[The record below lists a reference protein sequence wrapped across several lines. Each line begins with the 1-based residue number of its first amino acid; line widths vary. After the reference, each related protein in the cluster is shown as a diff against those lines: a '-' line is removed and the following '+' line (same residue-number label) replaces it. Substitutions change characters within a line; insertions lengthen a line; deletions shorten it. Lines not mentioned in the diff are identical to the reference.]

1 MSCRPL
7 VMAVKL
13 LGRFV
18 PVGTAVGRVFCWVAR
33 ARMFLMS
40 GRRSDLGRN
49 AALDLSPEDLVP
61 GDVLLARTTPR
72 PLTRYDGATLED
84 LATPDTPRLGP
95 LQRAGQALDPDA
107 AVATQRLG
115 QFQLGGGV
123 GEPQVRVEPTAR
135 QVHAHL
141 DVHVGC
147 QHQAHLP
154 VTSLSLSSSALD
166 GVQ

>member
-7 VMAVKL
+7 VMVVKL
-13 LGRFV
+13 LSRFV
-18 PVGTAVGRVFCWVAR
+18 PVGRAVGRVFCWVAR

-40 GRRSDLGRN
+40 GRRSDLGRD

-84 LATPDTPRLGP
+84 LATPDAPRLGP
-95 LQRAGQALDPDA
+95 LQCAGQALDPDG
-107 AVATQRLG
+107 AVAAQRLG

-123 GEPQVRVEPTAR
+123 GEPQVGADPAAGEG
-135 QVHAHL
+135 HA
-141 DVHVGC
+141 
-147 QHQAHLP
+147 P
-154 VTSLSLSSSALD
+154 LD
-166 GVQ
+166 GRHGS